1 MIGPDKF
8 LIPSGLSVEQALKL
22 LYSIARDQYKNLRIE
37 LDRCLEYKNMHELPR
52 VHKAL
57 DSLLAYVND
66 GLKRIEKSFKINEG
80 IMASGGGG
88 MNSPVKRSL
97 EDFQLLGYD
106 IRVAR
111 REAQKEMNDIQ
122 KDDGS
127 ARSLAKLWR
136 RNSRRFKT
144 EDLEDAAAIKEA
156 EKIMRA
162 RAKIEEDR
170 QERERM
176 REFELEQQ
184 RKRLMDLRVKQQVD
198 LEVAGKL
205 EEEELKRKELEQ
217 LERER
222 EEIAAREK
230 ALRDQEIARQ
240 EEIERQARERERE
253 LREQERLRQEVQRQI
268 EIHKEN
274 ERKERE
280 ILEAKIRA
288 EKEEQLQKEK
298 EKLKEMAEKEKARM
312 MAERERE
319 KAKMK
324 ENGKQQSR
332 KTPPPINTAIER
344 PQEKPIERL
353 ERSGARRSVDIGS
366 ANREPEHYKSKS
378 PVYLDGI
385 GRAAQAAWTQFQP
398 EGKER
403 RTLARSSSSTSKK
416 VSSSAPKVHTITPS
430 RKKYEYKKPVI
441 NRAHIIGPRKAQTS
455 SSGSSRDEFAK
466 AIRRSKS
473 QSVPSSPILTEQP
486 SQPRKTN
493 GNNTTS
499 VKKSPKE
506 KSSTPTP
513 TYANERIQHVMDTLQ
528 GVDRS
533 ACEHI
538 LDDILIVDEKV
549 YWDDISGLR
558 TAKNSLREAVVYPF
572 LRPDLFKGL
581 REPIR
586 GMLLFGPPGTGKT
599 LIAKAVAT
607 ESNSVFFSISAS
619 SLLSKYLGESEKLV
633 RALFYLAKRL
643 APSIIFIDEIDS
655 LLTAR
660 SDNENESSRRIK
672 TEVLIQWSALSNAI
686 AQNDHSDGVSD
697 NRVLVLAATNLPWAI
712 DEAARRRFSRRVY
725 IPLPDYETRL
735 LHITKLMSKQTNNL
749 SVEDYEEIAKL
760 TEGYSGSD
768 LTGLAKE
775 AAMEP
780 IRDIGDKL
788 MDVDNEKIRG
798 VTFTDF
804 KNALLTMKKSVSP
817 QSLKQ
822 FEEWAIEYGS
832 TGV

>member
-22 LYSIARDQYKNLRIE
+22 LYSIARDQYKNLRLE
-37 LDRCLEYKNMHELPR
+37 LDRCLETRNKNELPR

-80 IMASGGGG
+80 AAASG

-106 IRVAR
+106 IRIAR
-111 REAQKEMNDIQ
+111 RDAQKVINDVT
-122 KDDGS
+122 KEDSG
-127 ARSLAKLWR
+127 RSLTKLWR

-144 EDLEDAAAIKEA
+144 EELEDAAAIKEA
-156 EKIMRA
+156 EKIMMT

-170 QERERM
+170 KEQEQM
-176 REFELEQQ
+176 KEFELEQQ
-184 RKRLMDLRVKQQVD
+184 RKRLMELRVRQQVD

-240 EEIERQARERERE
+240 EELERQARERERE
-253 LREQERLRQEVQRQI
+253 LREQERLRREVQRQI
-268 EIHKEN
+268 EIHKEQ

-280 ILEAKIRA
+280 ILESKIRA
-288 EKEEQLQKEK
+288 EKEQQLQREK
-298 EKLKEMAEKEKARM
+298 EKLKEMAEKERLRVQAIKEK
-312 MAERERE
+312 EREN
-319 KAKMK
+319 AK
-324 ENGKQQSR
+324 NNL
-332 KTPPPINTAIER
+332 KTTNKKPLPQINTATDK
-344 PQEKPIERL
+344 PVEKPIERL

-366 ANREPEHYKSKS
+366 ANREPEHYRSKS

-385 GRAAQAAWTQFQP
+385 GKAAQTAWSQFQP

-403 RTLARSSSSTSKK
+403 KKLVRSASSMAKK
-416 VSSSAPKVHTITPS
+416 VNSSAPKVHTITPS

-441 NRAHIIGPRKAQTS
+441 NRAHIIGPRKAQITPTN
-455 SSGSSRDEFAK
+455 SSRDEFAK

-473 QSVPSSPILTEQP
+473 QSVPSSPILADQP
-486 SQPRKTN
+486 IRKSNGTN
-493 GNNTTS
+493 TNST
-499 VKKSPKE
+499 KKQPKE
-506 KSSTPTP
+506 KASTP
-513 TYANERIQHVMDTLQ
+513 TYADERIQHVMDTLQ
-528 GVDRS
+528 GVDQS

-549 YWDDISGLR
+549 YWDDIAGLR
-558 TAKNSLREAVVYPF
+558 TAKNSLKEAVVYPF

-735 LHITKLMSKQTNNL
+735 LHITKLLSRQPNNL
-749 SVEDYEEIAKL
+749 SIPDYEEIAKL

-780 IRDIGDKL
+780 IREIGDNL

-798 VTFTDF
+798 VTFNDF